1 MLFEREVYC
10 LGLET
15 NHISRK
21 PDQRGYFRD
30 NQQVGMVVCEPLG
43 RLDMSDSLKS
53 FRMPIR
59 ILVVNNYS
67 LRARIISFLS
77 TSISYGIMSARNLLN
92 GQSPYRVFP
101 LIFLLLRH
109 SLSRASGILSSLSGG
124 E

>member
-1 MLFEREVYC
+1 
-10 LGLET
+10 
-15 NHISRK
+15 
-21 PDQRGYFRD
+21 
-30 NQQVGMVVCEPLG
+30 
-43 RLDMSDSLKS
+43 MSDSLKS

-67 LRARIISFLS
+67 LRARIISFFS
-77 TSISYGIMSARNLLN
+77 TSISYGIMSAGNLLN

-109 SLSRASGILSSLSGG
+109 SLSHASSILSSLSGG